1 MNEYTLEQVSLHN
14 TTLDCWIIIN
24 NQVYDVTRFLNSHP
38 GGKSSILAFAGKDAT
53 EVFYDLHKKTVL
65 DKYGPKLVKG
75 LIAGSAPKIH
85 SEIIDKVTPFAEHF
99 AVTGWKSPFFT
110 QSHHSFRVAIRK
122 ILQENLGADA
132 EQMEEAAEDPSP
144 ELLRKL
150 GEEGIWSARVGVAAV
165 PWIKKGGLKLPGGQ
179 DPEKLDYFHEQIAHE
194 EIAHLGVPGLAD
206 GLGTGLIIGLPP
218 VLHFGTAAVKERVV
232 LPVLRGEKLIAL
244 AISEPQAGSDVAG
257 LVTRGKKIAGGWLVT
272 GAKKWI
278 TTSQNADIFVTAV
291 RTGGKGAGGISL
303 MVVERDPA
311 KAGYSIPESVKF
323 ANASLPDGGKVRTT
337 RIKTSYSGAAGT
349 ASVFYEDVFVPDEN
363 VLLGVNKGFQAIMFN
378 FNHERWLIAVIALQ
392 YMRLAVSD
400 SYKWAMQRKI
410 FGKKLIDQPVIR
422 FKLAQMSAALEMCQA
437 WLDAVTYQ
445 MNNMSYEE
453 QNKQLG
459 GVIALL
465 KFHITRNAQLVSDN
479 ACQVFGGRSI
489 TRTGLGAFVE
499 RNARSYKFPAIYG
512 GSEEI
517 LADLGVRQVVKR
529 VDDLVKADKSNFF
542 LAKL

>member
-1 MNEYTLEQVSLHN
+1 MQEYTLDQVSVHN
-14 TTLDCWIIIN
+14 TASDCWIIIN
-24 NQVYDVTRFLNSHP
+24 NQVYDVSRFLNSHP
-38 GGKSSILAFAGKDAT
+38 GGKSSIMAFAGKDAT
-53 EVFYDLHKKTVL
+53 EVFYDLHKKNVL

-75 LIAGSAPKIH
+75 AIVGTAPKIH

-99 AVTGWKSPFFT
+99 AVTGWKSPFFN
-110 QSHHSFRVAIRK
+110 QSHHSFRVAVRK
-122 ILQENLGADA
+122 ILQDNIATDA

-150 GEEGIWSARVGVAAV
+150 GDEGIWAARIGVAAV

-206 GLGTGLIIGLPP
+206 GLGAGLIIGLPP
-218 VLHFGTAAVKERVV
+218 VIHFGTPALQERTVA
-232 LPVLRGEKLIAL
+232 PTLRGEKVICL
-244 AISEPQAGSDVAG
+244 AISEPFAGSDVAG
-257 LVTRGKKIAGGWLVT
+257 LRTRARKIDGGWLVT
-272 GAKKWI
+272 GQKRWI
-278 TTSQNADIFVTAV
+278 TTGISSDMFTVAV
-291 RTGGKGAGGISL
+291 RTGGKGFGGISL
-303 MVVERDPA
+303 MVVDRDPA
-311 KAGYSIPESVKF
+311 QVGYVIPEAAKK
-323 ANASLPDGGKVRTT
+323 AASALPDAGKVRTS

-349 ASVFYEDVFVPDEN
+349 ANVFFEEVFVPDEN
-363 VLLGVNKGFQAIMFN
+363 VLLGVNKGFQVVMFN
-378 FNHERWLIAVIALQ
+378 FNHERWCICLTAVQ
-392 YMRLAVSD
+392 YMRLAVTD

-422 FKLAQMSAALEMCQA
+422 FKLAQMSAALEMCQS

-465 KFHITRNAQLVSDN
+465 KFHITRNSQLVSDN

-499 RNARSYKFPAIYG
+499 RNARSYKFTAIYG

-517 LADLGVRQVVKR
+517 LADLGVKQVVKR